1 MLCSQ
6 GRRNRNANAQMPSN
20 LPSFDEDGVG
30 AHQGL
35 TQTMLGHVGATDRVI
50 KRSEVRTEDTL
61 KLGGMRA
68 LTPEHRNGC
77 M

>member
-1 MLCSQ
+1 MLCSE

-35 TQTMLGHVGATDRVI
+35 TQTMLGHVCATDRLI
-50 KRSEVRTEDTL
+50 KNDERSMEFTL
-61 KLGGMRA
+61 KLGDMRA
-68 LTPEHRNGC
+68 
-77 M
+77 